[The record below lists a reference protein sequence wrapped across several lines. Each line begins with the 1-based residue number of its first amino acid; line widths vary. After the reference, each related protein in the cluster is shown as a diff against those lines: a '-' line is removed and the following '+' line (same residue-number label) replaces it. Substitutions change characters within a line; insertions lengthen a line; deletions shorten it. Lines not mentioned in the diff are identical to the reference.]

1 MQIWIFS
8 KHHTFKYDFWEK
20 NRYANMNFLGLLF
33 TPDITATVNLLSV
46 ITMMMDGV
54 RSLKAI
60 LSLEVVLGN
69 EGHSCAD

>member
-1 MQIWIFS
+1 ML
-8 KHHTFKYDFWEK
+8 KKT
-20 NRYANMNFLGLLF
+20 ALLVKDGF
-33 TPDITATVNLLSV
+33 PKSFRSLYIITATVNLLSV

>member
-1 MQIWIFS
+1 MRRPSPPFT
-8 KHHTFKYDFWEK
+8 KLFH
-20 NRYANMNFLGLLF
+20 NFFFF
-33 TPDITATVNLLSV
+33 TIDGFPKSFRSLYIITATVNLLSV

-54 RSLKAI
+54 RSLKVI